1 MYTHANP
8 NKNLSTKFP
17 IKLNPI
23 KVKILSS
30 SSDTHSLLRSLVSLS
45 WSNAQETNANLR
57 EKPSTNTLNP
67 PSS

>member
-23 KVKILSS
+23 KFKILSS
-30 SSDTHSLLRSLVSLS
+30 SSDTYSLLRSLVSLS
-45 WSNAQETNANLR
+45 WPNAQCTKKLMLIS
-57 EKPSTNTLNP
+57 EKNDLPTR
-67 PSS
+67 